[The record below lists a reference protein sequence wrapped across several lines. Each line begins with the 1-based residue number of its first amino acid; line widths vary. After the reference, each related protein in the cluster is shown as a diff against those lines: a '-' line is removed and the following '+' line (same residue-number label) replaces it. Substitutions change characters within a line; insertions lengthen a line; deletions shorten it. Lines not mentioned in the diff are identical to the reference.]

1 MKKRGLFPW
10 GVEEREEV
18 GGYNDHDLAASCD
31 EGVISLCDQGLGLE
45 PWQPKLLPFVI
56 VLLKNHLPNH

>member
-1 MKKRGLFPW
+1 MSASEKW
-10 GVEEREEV
+10 GSVEEREEV

-56 VLLKNHLPNH
+56 VLLKNPLPNQ